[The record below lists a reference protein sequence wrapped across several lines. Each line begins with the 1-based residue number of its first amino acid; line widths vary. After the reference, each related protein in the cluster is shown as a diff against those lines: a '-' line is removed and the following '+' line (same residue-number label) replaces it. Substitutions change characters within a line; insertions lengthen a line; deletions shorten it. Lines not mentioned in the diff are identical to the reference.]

1 MSRAGAPA
9 AAAAPV
15 LLTVER
21 RPAAT
26 ASKPAFSVILPLA
39 AEELVPEALIALLPP
54 DMEVILAR
62 GGSRAESLNAG
73 AAVATGDHLWFVHA
87 DTQLTPG
94 AITALQAAAAQAPEA
109 LLFFDVGFDGP
120 AIMGL
125 NGAGVRLRSHLLR
138 LPFGDQALC
147 LDADLFHRLG
157 GYPAVP
163 RGEDHLLVWRAHR
176 AGVPVRPVGAHVTT
190 SSRRYAR
197 SGWARTTATHLVL
210 TVRQALPEFIAYLRG
225 R

>member
-26 ASKPAFSVILPLA
+26 ASKPDFSVILPLA
-39 AEELVPEALIALLPP
+39 AEEPVPESLIALLPP

-62 GGSRAESLNAG
+62 GGSRADSLNAG

-87 DTQLTPG
+87 DTRLTPA
-94 AITALQAAAAQAPEA
+94 AIAALRTAAARAPEA
-109 LLFFDVGFDGP
+109 LLFFDIGFDGP
-120 AIMGL
+120 AIMWL

-147 LDADLFHRLG
+147 LGAGLFHRLG

-176 AGVPVRPVGAHVTT
+176 ASVPVRPVGARVTT

-197 SGWARTTATHLVL
+197 RGWALTTATHLVL